1 MAVKETYSIMGKHP
15 GDGGFLKARDPEEA
29 IALFLSEGDIDL
41 FGEIFGEALING
53 EEKADGSFVLGDYIV
68 RKI

>member
-15 GDGGFLKARDPEEA
+15 GNGGFLKARDPEEA

-41 FGEIFGEALING
+41 FGEIFGEALIKG
-53 EEKADGSFVLGDYIV
+53 EEKADGSFVFGDYIV